1 MEAIETMCQKF
12 TARESLSEEM
22 HQHVMDL
29 FRRYLLVGGMP
40 DAVNTYLA
48 THNIVKVREI
58 QESIRS
64 LYGEDASKYE
74 QDCGR
79 NHRSEVWQGL
89 YGA

>member
-1 MEAIETMCQKF
+1 
-12 TARESLSEEM
+12 
-22 HQHVMDL
+22 MDL

-64 LYGEDASKYE
+64 IYGEDASKYE

-79 NHRSEVWQGL
+79 SLLVRRIFDMIPSQMENKKEKCFICLSIM
-89 YGA
+89 